1 MSAAIK
7 ARLLNAALV
16 VLGLLALLPVGVVV
30 GQVAQA
36 LLGWLAK

>member
-30 GQVAQA
+30 GQVALV